1 MVLDLGGV
9 ATNMPLYD
17 QEGNLLQ
24 SNDSFM
30 YPHNDADEDLDVIQ
44 SQMIL
49 EVVADVI
56 NKIGKSKTNLSLSP
70 DVDVFDYDWEEDT
83 NPFYYVLS
91 LHGGLNGRGQWSD
104 YLSTLLKMFSEL
116 ESIFEDVWI
125 VNFNVDCSD
134 DVFDI
139 DIGILPHKLM

>member
-1 MVLDLGGV
+1 MVLDLSGV

-24 SNDSFM
+24 SNDSLM
-30 YPHNDADEDLDVIQ
+30 YPDNSVDEDLDIIQ

-56 NKIGKSKTNLSLSP
+56 NKIGDSKTNLSVSS
-70 DVDVFDYDWEEDT
+70 DVNVYDYDWEEDA

-91 LHGGLNGRGQWSD
+91 LHGGLNGRGRWSN

-116 ESIFEDVWI
+116 ENIFKDAWIIDFDV
-125 VNFNVDCSD
+125 DAPD

-139 DIGILPHKLM
+139 EIGILPHKMM

>member
-17 QEGNLLQ
+17 QQGNLLQ
-24 SNDSFM
+24 PNDSFM
-30 YPHNDADEDLDVIQ
+30 YPHNDTDEDLDVIQ

-56 NKIGKSKTNLSLSP
+56 NKIGNSKTNLSLSP
-70 DVDVFDYDWEEDT
+70 DVDVFDYDWEEGT
-83 NPFYYVLS
+83 NPFYYALS